1 MSHDSRELRIILPT
15 RPAIIE
21 SFTYAAVGAYFDIGV
36 ESAALSKKL
45 LGNTQKNWLSAA
57 THKDAKDVARATS
70 AFVNASYR
78 DIAENAV
85 AVARIWSRFIRE
97 VLIGGFNVHS
107 TEEPAWP
114 LLSNLLSSDP
124 KRFRSSS

>member
-45 LGNTQKNWLSAA
+45 LGNTQKMWLSAA

-97 VLIGGFNVHS
+97 ALIGGFTGWGLTS
-107 TEEPAWP
+107 E
-114 LLSNLLSSDP
+114 
-124 KRFRSSS
+124 

>member
-1 MSHDSRELRIILPT
+1 MFHDNQELRTILST
-15 RPAIIE
+15 RPTIIE
-21 SFTYAAVGAYFDIGV
+21 LSTCAAVRAYFNIGV

-45 LGNTQKNWLSAA
+45 LGNTQKIWFSAA

-85 AVARIWSRFIRE
+85 TVARIWSRFIRE
-97 VLIGGFNVHS
+97 VSFS
-107 TEEPAWP
+107 P
-114 LLSNLLSSDP
+114 
-124 KRFRSSS
+124 

>member
-1 MSHDSRELRIILPT
+1 MFHDSQELRIILPT
-15 RPAIIE
+15 RPTIIE
-21 SFTYAAVGAYFDIGV
+21 SSTCAAVGAYFNIGV
-36 ESAALSKKL
+36 ESAALWSKL
-45 LGNTQKNWLSAA
+45 LGNAQKILLSAA

-97 VLIGGFNVHS
+97 ALIGGF
-107 TEEPAWP
+107 TA
-114 LLSNLLSSDP
+114 
-124 KRFRSSS
+124 

>member
-1 MSHDSRELRIILPT
+1 MFHDNRELRTILST
-15 RPAIIE
+15 QPAITE
-21 SFTYAAVGAYFDIGV
+21 SSTCGAVGAYFNIGV

-45 LGNTQKNWLSAA
+45 LGNTQKMWLNAA

-85 AVARIWSRFIRE
+85 AIARIWRRFIHAALSEDRTSDSLGAP
-97 VLIGGFNVHS
+97 VVAA
-107 TEEPAWP
+107 AWCVETG
-114 LLSNLLSSDP
+114 
-124 KRFRSSS
+124 